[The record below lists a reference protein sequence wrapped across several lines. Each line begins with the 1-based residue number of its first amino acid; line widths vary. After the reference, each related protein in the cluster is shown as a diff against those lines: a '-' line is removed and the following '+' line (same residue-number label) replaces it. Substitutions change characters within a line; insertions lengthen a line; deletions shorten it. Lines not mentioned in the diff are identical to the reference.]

1 MRIEPGVQLREC
13 PRLEFASDVLEHE
26 HAAQEHKTIMT
37 ILTIKVRR
45 RRDSARASGSLDSV
59 WPLHWP
65 VRSSPHALAPSPPH
79 PLAHRRPARRGHG
92 RAPELS
98 GADVLEKVWPGHPEW
113 LAMLAD
119 IIIKGDRLQGTDGW
133 FRKDH
138 PQTRFPWPSARTAWD
153 KDGNGSVSRAEFPG
167 TDGDFARLDRDH
179 NGALEPSDFDFST
192 RNSNFVP
199 GSLVFGRADLDGNGK
214 VTPAEFSEFFRS
226 VDRDGAGFLSL
237 SDLQQALEAPP
248 PMLRGSPGGP
258 DGPTR
263 ATLLKSLLTGEL
275 GGMVPGPALNATAPD
290 FTLRTPDGRREVT
303 LSKIA
308 GPKPVVL
315 VFGNYTCRPF
325 RGQGGNLEKLYARYK
340 DRATFLAIYI
350 REAHPTDGWRMEVN
364 DVLGVSI
371 AQPRSY
377 AERAR
382 VAQVCSTSLGL
393 GFPMLV
399 DTLDDAVNKTY
410 CGIPSRL
417 YLIDSERKIAYKS
430 GRGPF
435 GFKPAELEQSL
446 VMLLEQDTTGTSSTA
461 KQPSPAAASPALRER
476 GGSVSARR
484 RD

>member
-1 MRIEPGVQLREC
+1 M
-13 PRLEFASDVLEHE
+13 F
-26 HAAQEHKTIMT
+26 
-37 ILTIKVRR
+37 
-45 RRDSARASGSLDSV
+45 
-59 WPLHWP
+59 
-65 VRSSPHALAPSPPH
+65 
-79 PLAHRRPARRGHG
+79 
-92 RAPELS
+92 
-98 GADVLEKVWPGHPEW
+98 
-113 LAMLAD
+113 AD
-119 IIIKGDRLQGTDGW
+119 IVIKGDHLQGTDGW
-133 FRKDH
+133 FRNDR
-138 PQTRFPWPSARTAWD
+138 PYTRFPWQTARAAWD
-153 KDGNGSVSRAEFPG
+153 KDGNGLVSRSEFPG
-167 TDGDFARLDRDH
+167 TDAEFARLDRDH
-179 NGALEPSDFDFST
+179 DGALRASDFDFSA
-192 RNSNFVP
+192 RNTGLVP
-199 GSLVFGRADLDGNGK
+199 GSLVFGRADVDGNGK

-226 VDRDGAGFLSL
+226 VDRDGLGFLSL
-237 SDLQQALEAPP
+237 SDLQQALELPP

-263 ATLLKSLLTGEL
+263 ATLLRSFLTGEF
-275 GGMVPGPALNATAPD
+275 GGMVPGPALDQTAPD

-325 RGQGGNLEKLYARYK
+325 RGHGGNLEKLYTRYK
-340 DRATFLAIYI
+340 DRATFLAIYV

-371 AQPRSY
+371 PQPRSY

-382 VAQVCSTSLGL
+382 VAQVCATSLGL
-393 GFPMLV
+393 SFPVLV

-417 YLIDSERKIAYKS
+417 YLIDAQRKVAYKS

-446 VMLLEQDTTGTSSTA
+446 VMLLEQDPTGASPTA
-461 KQPSPAAASPALRER
+461 KEPSPATESRDPRER
-476 GGSVSARR
+476 GRRVSVNR